1 MKTIQDVM
9 TKDCVTVSPQDPL
22 HEAAMKM
29 RQNDTGFIP
38 VIEQGSRKL
47 VGVLTDRDLTVRGYA
62 NNHPGTTPVDQV
74 MSKDIRTISPEK
86 DVHEAAHIMADE
98 LIRRLPVVENGN
110 LVGVVSIGDLAVR
123 DIFVDNAGE
132 ALSRISEHVH

>member
-1 MKTIQDVM
+1 MRTIQDVM
-9 TKDCVTVSPQDPL
+9 TKDCVTVTPQDPI

-38 VIEQGSRKL
+38 VIEEGSRRL

-62 NNHPGTTPVDQV
+62 NNHPGSASVDQV
-74 MSKDIRTISPEK
+74 MSKDIRTISPGQSV
-86 DVHEAAHIMADE
+86 DEAAHLMADE
-98 LIRRLPVVENGN
+98 LIRRLPVVENGS

-123 DIFVDNAGE
+123 DIFADNAGD